1 MFDVV
6 GVGANSVD
14 YVYRLP
20 DFPAPDGPTAKLR
33 IRHHAISPGGQTA
46 TTLCTCAAM
55 GLEPTYIG
63 AVGNDNNGE
72 LIRDE
77 LTNRSVDVS
86 HLAIRD
92 SSNAFA
98 VILLHD
104 RHGER
109 VVLWDRTSELD
120 LEPEEIDPEV
130 IRGSRLLHVD
140 DVDEGAAILA
150 ASIAR
155 EAGIPV
161 TSDIERVGART
172 AELLAAVSIPIFAE
186 HVLEQLTGEKDF
198 ERALRKVAA
207 DRNRLRSVSFG
218 GQEGPP
224 RTNAQ
229 RTDAV
234 RPRRSSPAASEGG
247 TAREMV
253 CVTLGARGAMMLA
266 DDRIYK
272 VSGIP
277 VDVVDTT
284 GAGDVFRGAFIA
296 ALLRGDASQDILRFA
311 NLAAAL
317 SCTRPGAIGGI
328 PTLAEIQALF

>member
-20 DFPAPDGPTAKLR
+20 DFPAPDGPKAKLR
-33 IRHHAISPGGQTA
+33 IVQHAISPGGQTA
-46 TTLCTCAAM
+46 TTLCTCASL

-63 AVGNDNNGE
+63 AAGNDDNGE

-77 LTNRSVDVS
+77 LTNRSVDVT

-98 VILLHD
+98 VILLHH

-130 IRGSRLLHVD
+130 IGGTRLLHVD
-140 DVDEGAAILA
+140 DVDEGAAIRA

-155 EAGIPV
+155 DAGIPV

-172 AELLAAVSIPIFAE
+172 QELLSLITVPIFAE
-186 HVLEQLTGEKDF
+186 HVLQALTGEQDF
-198 ERALRKVAA
+198 EPALRRVKA
-207 DRNRLRSVSFG
+207 
-218 GQEGPP
+218 P
-224 RTNAQ
+224 RH
-229 RTDAV
+229 D
-234 RPRRSSPAASEGG
+234 
-247 TAREMV
+247 MV

-266 DDRIYK
+266 GDRIYK

-277 VDVVDTT
+277 VDVIDST
-284 GAGDVFRGAFIA
+284 GAGDVFRGAFIT
-296 ALLRGDASQDILRFA
+296 ALLRGDDPQDILRFA

-328 PTLAEIQALF
+328 PTLAEIQALL

>member
-20 DFPAPDGPTAKLR
+20 EFPAPDGPAAKLR

-63 AVGNDNNGE
+63 AVGNDDNGE
-72 LIRDE
+72 LLRDE
-77 LTNRSVDVS
+77 LTNRSVDTS

-92 SSNAFA
+92 SNNAFA

-104 RHGER
+104 AHGER

-130 IRGSRLLHVD
+130 IRSARLIHVD

-150 ASIAR
+150 ASIGR
-155 EAGIPV
+155 EAGLPV
-161 TSDIERVGART
+161 TSDIERVGSRT
-172 AELLAAVSIPIFAE
+172 GELLAAVSIPIFAE

-198 ERALRKVAA
+198 ERGLRKI
-207 DRNRLRSVSFG
+207 
-218 GQEGPP
+218 Q
-224 RTNAQ
+224 AQ
-229 RTDAV
+229 REGAARAV
-234 RPRRSSPAASEGG
+234 
-247 TAREMV
+247 TAREAGRDMV
-253 CVTLGARGAMMLA
+253 CVTLGSRGAMLLA
-266 DDRIYK
+266 GDRIYR

-277 VDVVDTT
+277 VDVVDST
-284 GAGDVFRGAFIA
+284 GAGDVFRGAFIT
-296 ALLRGDASQDILRFA
+296 ALLRGDGPQEILRFA

-328 PTLAEIQALF
+328 PTLAEIQALL

>member
-20 DFPAPDGPTAKLR
+20 DFPAPEGPKSKLR
-33 IRHHAISPGGQTA
+33 IMQHTISPGGQTA

-55 GLEPTYIG
+55 GLEPTYVG
-63 AVGNDNNGE
+63 AAGNDDNGE

-92 SSNAFA
+92 TDNAFA
-98 VILLHD
+98 VILLNEKQA
-104 RHGER
+104 ER
-109 VVLWDRTSELD
+109 VVLWHRKSELD
-120 LEPEEIDPEV
+120 LEPEEIDPDL
-130 IRGSRLLHVD
+130 ISGARLVHVD

-150 ASIAR
+150 ASLAH
-155 EAGIPV
+155 ASGIPV

-172 AELLAAVSIPIFAE
+172 RELLSFVTIPIFAE
-186 HVLEQLTGEKDF
+186 HVLEALTGEKDF
-198 ERALRKVAA
+198 ERGLRAVKAA
-207 DRNRLRSVSFG
+207 HHD
-218 GQEGPP
+218 
-224 RTNAQ
+224 
-229 RTDAV
+229 
-234 RPRRSSPAASEGG
+234 
-247 TAREMV
+247 MV
-253 CVTLGARGAMMLA
+253 CVTLGARGAMMLSG
-266 DDRIYK
+266 DRLYR
-272 VSGIP
+272 VAGIP
-277 VDVVDTT
+277 VDVVDST

-296 ALLRGDASQDILRFA
+296 SLLRGDGPQDILRFA

-328 PTLAEIQALF
+328 PALAEIQALF

>member
-20 DFPAPDGPTAKLR
+20 DFPAPEGPKSKLR
-33 IRHHAISPGGQTA
+33 ISQHALSPGGQTA

-63 AVGNDNNGE
+63 AAGNDDNGE

-92 SSNAFA
+92 TANAFA
-98 VILLHD
+98 VILLHEA
-104 RHGER
+104 RGER
-109 VVLWDRTSELD
+109 VVLWNRTSELD
-120 LEPEEIDPEV
+120 LEPEEVEPDL
-130 IRGSRLLHVD
+130 IREARLVHVD
-140 DVDEGAAILA
+140 DVDEPAAILA
-150 ASIAR
+150 AAMAR
-155 EAGIPV
+155 DAGIPV
-161 TSDIERVGART
+161 TSDIERVGVRT
-172 AELLAAVSIPIFAE
+172 QELLSHVSIPIFAE
-186 HVLEQLTGEKDF
+186 HVLEALTGERDF
-198 ERALRKVAA
+198 ERALRTVK
-207 DRNRLRSVSFG
+207 
-218 GQEGPP
+218 GPGH
-224 RTNAQ
+224 Q
-229 RTDAV
+229 
-234 RPRRSSPAASEGG
+234 
-247 TAREMV
+247 MV
-253 CVTLGARGAMMLA
+253 VVTRGARGAMMLA
-266 DDRIYK
+266 GDQIYR

-277 VDVVDTT
+277 VDVVDST

-296 ALLRGDASQDILRFA
+296 ALLRGDRPQDILRFA

-328 PTLAEIQALF
+328 PTIAEVTALF

>member
-20 DFPAPDGPTAKLR
+20 DFPAPDGPKAKLR
-33 IRHHAISPGGQTA
+33 IVQHAVSPGGQTA

-63 AVGNDNNGE
+63 ALGNDANGE
-72 LIRDE
+72 LLRDE

-92 SSNAFA
+92 SPNAFA
-98 VILLHD
+98 VILLHHL
-104 RHGER
+104 HGER
-109 VVLWDRTSELD
+109 VVLWDRTSVLD
-120 LEPEEIDPEV
+120 LEPEEIDQAV
-130 IRGSRLLHVD
+130 IRGARLLHVD

-155 EAGIPV
+155 DARIPV

-172 AELLAAVSIPIFAE
+172 RELLSLISIPIFAE
-186 HVLEQLTGEKDF
+186 HVLEALTGEQDF
-198 ERALRKVAA
+198 ERGLRKVK
-207 DRNRLRSVSFG
+207 
-218 GQEGPP
+218 GPGH
-224 RTNAQ
+224 
-229 RTDAV
+229 D
-234 RPRRSSPAASEGG
+234 
-247 TAREMV
+247 MV
-253 CVTLGARGAMMLA
+253 CVTLGGRGAMMLA
-266 DDRIYK
+266 GDQIHR

-277 VDVVDTT
+277 VDVVDST

-296 ALLRGDASQDILRFA
+296 SLLRGDGPQDVLRFA

-328 PTLAEIQALF
+328 PTLSEVQALF

>member
-20 DFPAPDGPTAKLR
+20 DFPAPDGPKAKLR
-33 IRHHAISPGGQTA
+33 IVQHAVSPGGQTA
-46 TTLCTCAAM
+46 TTLCACASL

-63 AVGNDNNGE
+63 AVGNDDNCE

-77 LTNRSVDVS
+77 LTSRSVDVS

-92 SSNAFA
+92 ANNAFA

-104 RHGER
+104 AHGER

-120 LEPEEIDPEV
+120 LEPEEIDPDL
-130 IRGSRLLHVD
+130 IQGARLVHVD

-155 EAGIPV
+155 AAGIPV

-172 AELLAAVSIPIFAE
+172 EELLAAVSIPIFAE
-186 HVLEQLTGEKDF
+186 HVLEELTGEKDF
-198 ERALRKVAA
+198 ETGLRTVAA
-207 DRNRLRSVSFG
+207 DR
-218 GQEGPP
+218 QGPL
-224 RTNAQ
+224 RTNSNP
-229 RTDAV
+229 TDAA
-234 RPRRSSPAASEGG
+234 RPRRSSPTASEGG

-253 CVTLGARGAMMLA
+253 CVTLGARGAMLLA
-266 DDRIYK
+266 GDRIYK

-277 VDVVDTT
+277 VDVVDST

-296 ALLRGDASQDILRFA
+296 ALLRGDGPQEILRFA
-311 NLAAAL
+311 NLASAL

-328 PTLAEIQALF
+328 PTLAEIQALL

>member
-20 DFPAPDGPTAKLR
+20 DFPAPEGPKSKLR
-33 IRHHAISPGGQTA
+33 IVQHALSPGGQTA

-55 GLEPTYIG
+55 GLEPTYVG
-63 AVGNDNNGE
+63 AAGNDDNGE

-92 SSNAFA
+92 TDNAFA
-98 VILLHD
+98 VILLNEKQA
-104 RHGER
+104 ER
-109 VVLWDRTSELD
+109 VVLWHRKSELD
-120 LEPEEIDPEV
+120 LEPEEIDPDL
-130 IRGSRLLHVD
+130 ISGARLVHVD

-150 ASIAR
+150 ASLAY
-155 EAGIPV
+155 ASGIPV

-172 AELLAAVSIPIFAE
+172 RELLSFVTIPIFAE
-186 HVLEQLTGEKDF
+186 HVLEALTGEKDF
-198 ERALRKVAA
+198 ERGLRAVKAA
-207 DRNRLRSVSFG
+207 HHD
-218 GQEGPP
+218 
-224 RTNAQ
+224 
-229 RTDAV
+229 
-234 RPRRSSPAASEGG
+234 
-247 TAREMV
+247 MV
-253 CVTLGARGAMMLA
+253 CVTLGARGAMMLSG
-266 DDRIYK
+266 DRLYR
-272 VSGIP
+272 VAGIP
-277 VDVVDTT
+277 VDVVDST

-296 ALLRGDASQDILRFA
+296 SLLRGDGPQDILRFA

-328 PTLAEIQALF
+328 PALAEIQALL

>member
-20 DFPAPDGPTAKLR
+20 DFPAPEGPKSKLR
-33 IRHHAISPGGQTA
+33 IVQHALSPGGQTA

-55 GLEPTYIG
+55 GLEPTYVG
-63 AVGNDNNGE
+63 AAGNDDNGE

-92 SSNAFA
+92 TDNAFA
-98 VILLHD
+98 VVLLNEKQA
-104 RHGER
+104 ER
-109 VVLWDRTSELD
+109 VVLWHRKSELD
-120 LEPEEIDPEV
+120 LEPEEIDPDL
-130 IRGSRLLHVD
+130 ISGARLVHVD

-150 ASIAR
+150 ASLAH
-155 EAGIPV
+155 ASGIPV

-172 AELLAAVSIPIFAE
+172 RELLSFVTIPIFAE
-186 HVLEQLTGEKDF
+186 HVLEALTGEKDF
-198 ERALRKVAA
+198 ERGLRAVKAA
-207 DRNRLRSVSFG
+207 HHN
-218 GQEGPP
+218 
-224 RTNAQ
+224 
-229 RTDAV
+229 
-234 RPRRSSPAASEGG
+234 
-247 TAREMV
+247 MV
-253 CVTLGARGAMMLA
+253 CVTLGARGAMMLSG
-266 DDRIYK
+266 DRLYR
-272 VSGIP
+272 VAGIP
-277 VDVVDTT
+277 VDVVDST

-296 ALLRGDASQDILRFA
+296 SLLRGDGPQDILRFA

-328 PTLAEIQALF
+328 PALAEIQALF

>member
-20 DFPAPDGPTAKLR
+20 DFPAPDSPTAKLH
-33 IRHHAISPGGQTA
+33 IRQHSISPGGQTA

-63 AVGNDNNGE
+63 AVGNDTNGE

-86 HLAIRD
+86 RLAIRD
-92 SSNAFA
+92 ANNAFA

-120 LEPEEIDPEV
+120 LEPAEIDRDL
-130 IRGSRLLHVD
+130 IRGARLLHVD

-150 ASIAR
+150 AAIAR

-161 TSDIERVGART
+161 TSDIERVGSRT
-172 AELLAAVSIPIFAE
+172 EELLAAVTIPIFAE
-186 HVLEQLTGEKDF
+186 HVLEALTGEKDF
-198 ERALRKVAA
+198 EQGLRKVAA
-207 DRNRLRSVSFG
+207 
-218 GQEGPP
+218 E
-224 RTNAQ
+224 
-229 RTDAV
+229 
-234 RPRRSSPAASEGG
+234 RPGF
-247 TAREMV
+247 TTRESAHDMV
-253 CVTLGARGAMMLA
+253 CVTLGARGAMLLA
-266 DDRIYK
+266 GDRIYK

-277 VDVVDTT
+277 VDVVDST

-296 ALLRGDASQDILRFA
+296 ALLRGDGPQEILRLA

-328 PTLAEIQALF
+328 PTLAEIQALL

>member
-6 GVGANSVD
+6 GIGANSVD

-20 DFPAPDGPTAKLR
+20 DFPVPDSPTAKLR
-33 IRHHAISPGGQTA
+33 IRQHAISPGGQTA

-104 RHGER
+104 AHGER
-109 VVLWDRTSELD
+109 VVLWDRTRELD

-130 IRGSRLLHVD
+130 IRGARLVHVD

-155 EAGIPV
+155 QAGVPV
-161 TSDIERVGART
+161 TSDIERIGSRT
-172 AELLAAVSIPIFAE
+172 GELLAAVSIPIFAE

-198 ERALRKVAA
+198 ERGLRKVRPKP
-207 DRNRLRSVSFG
+207 DT
-218 GQEGPP
+218 
-224 RTNAQ
+224 TNN
-229 RTDAV
+229 
-234 RPRRSSPAASEGG
+234 GH
-247 TAREMV
+247 EMT

-266 DDRIYK
+266 GDRIYK

-277 VDVVDTT
+277 VDVVDST

-296 ALLRGDASQDILRFA
+296 SLLRGDGPQEILRFA

-328 PTLAEIQALF
+328 PALAEIQALL